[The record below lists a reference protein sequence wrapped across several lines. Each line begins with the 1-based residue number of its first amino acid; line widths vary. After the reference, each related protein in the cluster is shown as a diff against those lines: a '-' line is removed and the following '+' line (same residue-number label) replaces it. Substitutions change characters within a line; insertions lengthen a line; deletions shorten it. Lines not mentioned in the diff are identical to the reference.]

1 MRKVVD
7 AVMKFVSV
15 LIGILLF
22 IAVLLV
28 LAQVIWRY
36 VLKAPLGWTDQL
48 CRFFYVWIVML
59 GLPVLFHEK
68 GVTAFD
74 YLSGKMKPKQQAVLH
89 VIVSLL
95 SIAFSICFFY
105 FSILFIQRKGN
116 QMIPAFR
123 TIPYV
128 TIYASMP
135 VSAVLLFVEMVLQ
148 FFESIKQVGKES
160 N

>member
-1 MRKVVD
+1 
-7 AVMKFVSV
+7 
-15 LIGILLF
+15 
-22 IAVLLV
+22 
-28 LAQVIWRY
+28 
-36 VLKAPLGWTDQL
+36 
-48 CRFFYVWIVML
+48 ML

-135 VSAVLLFVEMVLQ
+135 VSAILLFVEMVLQ